1 MHKPQRDILYLEGP
15 GDIVAVYET
24 WRTRGDFNRETSITA
39 SGQVFDFCNSGH
51 HSVCAVSY
59 CARRAAIVDE
69 QYTVM
74 NLPRQNIKLPKIG
87 YALTLFLYSVRLLLL
102 ALRIKPKVILINSG
116 VIGWEFLPVLKLS
129 GAKLVPVMHNALWP
143 EGYKPHHAIAT
154 FIQRCHGLVWR
165 RCVWLTMAASPAVER
180 QVQSLTTNT
189 PLSIIPF
196 RPNFP
201 VDSFKSVPKPRAFF
215 DRPFRIMYAGRI
227 EENKG
232 VFDLLAI
239 ARSLN
244 ESAAG
249 KFEFVFCGEGNEL
262 MSLQERIRALGLT
275 DTVKTLGKLNRS
287 DLIAQYLES
296 HIVIVPTRSTFA
308 EGYAMVV
315 AEAILLLRPVIT
327 SRVVPSAEV
336 LKEAVVL
343 ANTDDIQSYAA
354 AIHTISLDDRLYQRL
369 VDSAVRLRKD
379 LLDDT
384 CSFRYALTSINLAIT
399 SK

>member
-1 MHKPQRDILYLEGP
+1 
-15 GDIVAVYET
+15 
-24 WRTRGDFNRETSITA
+24 
-39 SGQVFDFCNSGH
+39 
-51 HSVCAVSY
+51 
-59 CARRAAIVDE
+59 
-69 QYTVM
+69 
-74 NLPRQNIKLPKIG
+74 
-87 YALTLFLYSVRLLLL
+87 
-102 ALRIKPKVILINSG
+102 
-116 VIGWEFLPVLKLS
+116 
-129 GAKLVPVMHNALWP
+129 
-143 EGYKPHHAIAT
+143 
-154 FIQRCHGLVWR
+154 
-165 RCVWLTMAASPAVER
+165 MAASPAVER